1 MRRYGIFI
9 YLKHNYLY
17 SLYKNNFKHFF
28 FISYLSILLFQPALA
43 QQFAEKK
50 DPKSMHEKYE
60 KNINA
65 F

>member
-9 YLKHNYLY
+9 YIKQKYLL
-17 SLYKNNFKHFF
+17 SFYKNNFKHFF
-28 FISYLSILLFQPALA
+28 ISYLSTWLCQPADA
-43 QQFAEKK
+43 KQIPEKK
-50 DPKSMHEKYE
+50 EPKSMHEKYE